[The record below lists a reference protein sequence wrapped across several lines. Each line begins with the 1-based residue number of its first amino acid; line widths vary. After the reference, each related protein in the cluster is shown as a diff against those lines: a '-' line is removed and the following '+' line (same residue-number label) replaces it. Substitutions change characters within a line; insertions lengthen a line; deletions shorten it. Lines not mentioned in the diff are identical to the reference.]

1 MLFLACAKLDLI
13 SFCLRFLILWTS
25 RFINQISI
33 RDTFFTN
40 FYRGIMK
47 QKLVLTK
54 PPCNCPIYKIITL
67 FGMNLELLVGLFLS
81 NFWHYYNSP
90 WWIWKELWLFWNN
103 VCFELFLVG
112 LELKHKILTVTRI
125 PNIGDVT
132 EMAWILSCMAFCI
145 DLCSNV
151 WNIWLSFSLVAIL
164 SSWYCSSYWMLFFFV
179 VNLVIVIK
187 TIFFIS

>member
-1 MLFLACAKLDLI
+1 MIKRATSTILNDSLHSYSSSSSPSSKDSTTCIHLHDFLQSVIVVCFILVCNLKSLMLFLACAKLDLI

-90 WWIWKELWLFWNN
+90 WWIWKEL
-103 VCFELFLVG
+103 
-112 LELKHKILTVTRI
+112 
-125 PNIGDVT
+125 
-132 EMAWILSCMAFCI
+132 
-145 DLCSNV
+145 
-151 WNIWLSFSLVAIL
+151 
-164 SSWYCSSYWMLFFFV
+164 
-179 VNLVIVIK
+179 
-187 TIFFIS
+187 